1 MFETVAYA
9 AGTTATGAAGGM
21 GSILSLIL
29 PFALIFVVMYF
40 LMIRPQKKKDK
51 MMQEMLNDLR
61 IGDVILTIGGILG
74 KIVKIKDDVLTIE
87 TGNPGT
93 PSERTIMKIKR
104 WSVKEIDKPVDDDAD
119 LAPVEDAAAEEA
131 SDKKEETK

>member
-1 MFETVAYA
+1 MFETIAFA
-9 AGTTATGAAGGM
+9 AGETSAASGGM
-21 GSILSLIL
+21 GGILSLIL

-51 MMQEMLNDLR
+51 MMQDMLNDLR

-93 PSERTIMKIKR
+93 PNERTIMKVKR
-104 WSVKEIDKPVDDDAD
+104 WSVKEIEKPVEDDAD
-119 LAPVEDAAAEEA
+119 LEPVADTKEDSAEDA
-131 SDKKEETK
+131 SSK